1 VRISTGSSRFTLAED
16 FTPPRFKPFNPEE
29 LMSALGGNL
38 TLGGALWRTTVGT
51 VQRMQEAD
59 MTGILDKFHVE
70 HGIHG
75 AKVMTRSNQITG
87 DCISDGEIDSAVQ
100 MLKDDLDAC
109 AREMKRLLE
118 VNRRGSMFEGWPSA
132 NEDIL
137 NA

>member
-1 VRISTGSSRFTLAED
+1 
-16 FTPPRFKPFNPEE
+16 
-29 LMSALGGNL
+29 
-38 TLGGALWRTTVGT
+38 
-51 VQRMQEAD
+51 

-75 AKVMTRSNQITG
+75 VKVMTRSHQLTG
-87 DCISDGEIDSAVQ
+87 DCTEDDEIESAIQ

-132 NEDIL
+132 NDDVLDE
-137 NA
+137 A